1 MANSSVNVWEIPP
14 IGGSQIWITPQ
25 KVISE
30 NGKPDVAMFDN
41 APNDVSFWSFFWKI
55 FIGIIVWVCVAALL
69 LGWLGLSWITS
80 SSDDGGL
87 NKMMS
92 ILLPI
97 IWFIAWFVWN
107 LALAWLYNIFFSK
120 RYYNFGKMF
129 WLIFA
134 SSLIIFVFFFAIFA
148 LWNSLFNNNVA
159 LLYSVLWFQIIFEL
173 FISINLID
181 FLSQPNYSA
190 SSLIGNTLWFVL
202 SVILHLLMIRLMR
215 GNDGVYHLNLRCI
228 LGSAVLSY
236 TMTVLGAAI
245 WDAIYYKFY
254 EWWNNPFYL
263 PSLNELREDRKKEEV
278 MKKEEEE
285 EVNVDVK

>member
-1 MANSSVNVWEIPP
+1 MMANSTSGIWEIPP
-14 IGGSQIWITPQ
+14 IWGNQIWLNPQ
-25 KVISE
+25 KIIKE
-30 NGKPDVAMFDN
+30 NNKPDVAMFDN
-41 APNDVSFWSFFWKI
+41 APNDVSIWSFFGKI
-55 FIGIIVWVCVAALL
+55 FLGVLVWICVAALL
-69 LGWLGLSWITS
+69 FWWLSLSWITS
-80 SSDDGGL
+80 SNDSAI
-87 NKMMS
+87 NKMIS

-134 SSLIIFVFFFAIFA
+134 SSLIIFLFFFAVYA
-148 LWNSLFNNNVA
+148 LWNLLFNNA
-159 LLYSVLWFQIIFEL
+159 TLLYTILWFQIIFEL

-202 SVILHLLMIRLMR
+202 SIILHLVMIWLMKHS
-215 GNDGVYHLNLRCI
+215 DGQFYLNLRCI
-228 LGSAVLSY
+228 LWSAMLAY
-236 TMTVLGAAI
+236 TMTVLWAWI

-263 PSLNELREDRKKEEV
+263 PSLNELREERKKEEV
-278 MKKEEEE
+278 KKKEEEE
-285 EVNVDVK
+285 EVNVEVK